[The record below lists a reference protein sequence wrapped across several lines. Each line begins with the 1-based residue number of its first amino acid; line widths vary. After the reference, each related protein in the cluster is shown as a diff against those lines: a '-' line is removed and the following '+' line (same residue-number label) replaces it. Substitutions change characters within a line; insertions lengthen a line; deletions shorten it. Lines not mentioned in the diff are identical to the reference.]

1 MAQGINIEEIA
12 SGIQGQLADIQK
24 VHDERV
30 EEMKKVG
37 TDVAELKSAQLQMAS
52 DIEQKVTAMERLT
65 ARVAQSTPQAV
76 GEQEYVNKF
85 NDNLL
90 AMNKAC
96 QREHKD
102 FSDEEVKDYASAF
115 KKYVS
120 RGLSSLTTEEVKA
133 LNTAT
138 DTQGGYLV
146 VPEVSPTLINKQF
159 DAYGILEAVGKKT
172 TSGRHEEILDF
183 ADYDEGFFSN
193 EKVEGATVNT
203 TEKYAKITF
212 ANEVIKYGKK
222 FSRVALED
230 AFLNIQSDVFTK
242 MQAGMVRKLGG
253 LVTVGEGNSEPRGLL
268 KYPAGTN
275 FGQIEQVES
284 GTSQALK
291 FTDLISLLPASLKDA
306 YHANAVYAMKR
317 ATFFG
322 LLAETDSTG
331 RLQIQFMVNL
341 FGGNG
346 VTKNILG
353 YDVKTDA
360 SMPAVAAGALAVAF
374 GDLAQAYLLTTTPTV
389 GVVRDET
396 HPDFILNW
404 LRERHDGK
412 IVNHEAVKL
421 LKIKA

>member
-1 MAQGINIEEIA
+1 MGLNIEELA
-12 SGIQGQLADIQK
+12 SNITGQLAEIQK
-24 VHDERV
+24 VHDERA
-30 EEMKKVG
+30 EEFKKVG
-37 TDVAELKSAQLQMAS
+37 TDVAELKSAQEQLAQ
-52 DIEQKVTAMERLT
+52 DIEVKVTALEKIA
-65 ARVAQSTPQAV
+65 ARAVSVTPQAV
-76 GEQEYVNKF
+76 SEQEYVDKF
-85 NDNLL
+85 NANLL
-90 AMNKAC
+90 AMDKAC
-96 QREHKD
+96 QREHKE
-102 FSDEEVKDYASAF
+102 FSVEEVKDYAKAF

-120 RGLSSLTTEEVKA
+120 RGEKALTAEEQKS

-146 VPEVSPTLINKQF
+146 IPEVSPTLINKQF
-159 DAYGILEAVGKKT
+159 DAYGILDAVGKKT

-183 ADYDEGFFSN
+183 ADYDEAYFSN
-193 EKVEGATVNT
+193 EKVEGAVVNT

-212 ANEVIKYGKK
+212 ANEVVKYGKK

-253 LVTVGEGNSEPRGLL
+253 LVTSGEGNAEPRGLL

-284 GTSQALK
+284 GEAGALK
-291 FTDLISLLPASLKDA
+291 FTDLISILPAKLKDA
-306 YHANAVYAMKR
+306 YHANAVFAMKR

-322 LLAETDSTG
+322 LLAETDETG
-331 RLQIQFMVNL
+331 RLQIQFMINL
-341 FGGNG
+341 FSGNG

-360 SMPAVAAGALAVAF
+360 GMPDVASGALAVAF

-396 HPDFILNW
+396 HPDYILNW

>member
-1 MAQGINIEEIA
+1 
-12 SGIQGQLADIQK
+12 
-24 VHDERV
+24 
-30 EEMKKVG
+30 
-37 TDVAELKSAQLQMAS
+37 
-52 DIEQKVTAMERLT
+52 
-65 ARVAQSTPQAV
+65 
-76 GEQEYVNKF
+76 
-85 NDNLL
+85 
-90 AMNKAC
+90 
-96 QREHKD
+96 
-102 FSDEEVKDYASAF
+102 
-115 KKYVS
+115 
-120 RGLSSLTTEEVKA
+120 
-133 LNTAT
+133 
-138 DTQGGYLV
+138 LV